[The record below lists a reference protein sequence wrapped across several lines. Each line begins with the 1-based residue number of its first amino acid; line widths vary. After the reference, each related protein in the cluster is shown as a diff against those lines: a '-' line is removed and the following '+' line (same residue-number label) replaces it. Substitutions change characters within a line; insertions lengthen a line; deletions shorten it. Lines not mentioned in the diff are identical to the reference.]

1 MNVDN
6 VEESTRNGFGS
17 PLLFDNG
24 NGNASAEE
32 ILKCS
37 KCEQNVNGNAHAIA
51 IKYDGGDGSVLKGHN
66 GLELGNT
73 VDYLSKH
80 GDSITK
86 ATNSVRITAI
96 KLEETVDYV
105 NKDSFE
111 KISSFPSKILLPAQH
126 ESATRPHSSNYKHSN
141 HDVKES
147 MPYMQESSEAQ
158 YRKIESSRP
167 SQIVMKQNEPLT
179 NTLKE
184 QLENGA
190 SFSQRKDPEASTL
203 GLFSISLDLSSE
215 ECMRKNSLASNSSEK
230 PMSASLLESSML
242 PNASPEVFS
251 ESLKCTNNIPHDCLN
266 DEQSAKDLSYFEV
279 PPHNKDSKEN
289 GLDNRG
295 ADFIHHVTDTD
306 VSTGNVPKETNERVN
321 QETNNIGPVIKIK
334 DVNKNVYC
342 APGSEEA
349 ITPVP
354 HLKENDL
361 ETKNLNAILVEDT
374 SSLKSPGGEQSL
386 SSESKEFL
394 TSLTGHNCENTFLI
408 ASPCTQT
415 DAKTYMYTSTPLPE
429 SKNMTFSVP
438 VLDIGQIDKPKNPDY
453 MKDIDQGIAPETI
466 KSYRGNGTAKQAN
479 KRPATAPC
487 GPKGKKNEVVNFPKP
502 NFKNIKAKVLSRPA
516 LAARDCPSS
525 ASRPSPRSPP
535 SHSNEPSPV
544 ASPRAPASAI
554 RTLKRKPVFDQD
566 LKTEAAIAKSQKQ
579 PINKQLFPG
588 QPAHAP
594 THTKYALGK
603 VPRTA
608 ALKQS
613 QDEVERASSSNS
625 TRSSA
630 SAAVLPSTA
639 SSKVTEHKGE
649 KAKTISKTAAGNG
662 VHMGPEKTEQN
673 GLIDAPYEKTEFQ
686 KEVGTSGDILCNVS
700 ITTPS
705 KNLPKEL
712 LSCLKSTNS
721 QVYTAK
727 ARLHPAE
734 LRRGSLT
741 KNVVTVRVSS
751 PLKANQQPT
760 VATTATSSSKTDEVP
775 AKCIKQNGPATTHTT
790 KITFPRARSQ
800 SLKIT
805 QTVGTKRS
813 PILHQGTTKSSN
825 SSGLIT
831 KRSET
836 KLLNGATHGLQT
848 LRNSASVDKGKQ
860 KTSPRGPVTQPQ
872 TPPVDAQALELAQC
886 KAVCEEQSGIIQQLK
901 KLITSGNQR
910 FEALTVVIQHVLNQR
925 EEALRKRKELSQELQ
940 NLRGDL
946 VSASGTCDRLEKEKN
961 DLLVAYEGI
970 LQKVKDEHFA
980 ELNDLEDKLKQFYTG
995 ECEKLQTI
1003 FIEEAEKYKT
1013 ELQEKVDDLNC
1024 THEAYRLA
1032 AETSHAEEIQ
1042 NIKEEYEKSLTELK
1056 DSQDRENRALED
1068 SFKEKQAEIEEKI
1081 EEIKQENES
1090 LREKLKAEEEQR
1102 KLSKERST
1110 QKNPQV
1116 MYLEQ
1121 ELESLKA
1128 VLEIKNEKLHQQDK
1142 KLMQIEKLVE
1152 TNTLLVEKLNKCQQ
1166 ENEDL
1171 KARMA
1176 NHIALSRQLSTE
1188 QEVLQ
1193 RSLEKESKA
1202 NKRLSME
1209 NEELLWK
1216 LHNGDLCSPKK
1227 LSPSSPGIPFHPRNS
1242 GTFSSPTVSPR

>member
-32 ILKCS
+32 IIKCS
-37 KCEQNVNGNAHAIA
+37 KCEPNVNGNAHAIA

-167 SQIVMKQNEPLT
+167 SQFVMKQNEPLT

-215 ECMRKNSLASNSSEK
+215 EFMRKNSLASNSSEK

-306 VSTGNVPKETNERVN
+306 VSTSNVPKETNERVN
-321 QETNNIGPVIKIK
+321 QTTNNIGPVIKIK

-354 HLKENDL
+354 HLEENDL

-453 MKDIDQGIAPETI
+453 VKDIDQGIAPETI

-625 TRSSA
+625 TRSSG

-775 AKCIKQNGPATTHTT
+775 AKCIKQNGPAATHTT

-848 LRNSASVDKGKQ
+848 LRNSASG
-860 KTSPRGPVTQPQ
+860 
-872 TPPVDAQALELAQC
+872 
-886 KAVCEEQSGIIQQLK
+886 QLF
-901 KLITSGNQR
+901 L
-910 FEALTVVIQHVLNQR
+910 
-925 EEALRKRKELSQELQ
+925 
-940 NLRGDL
+940 
-946 VSASGTCDRLEKEKN
+946 
-961 DLLVAYEGI
+961 
-970 LQKVKDEHFA
+970 
-980 ELNDLEDKLKQFYTG
+980 
-995 ECEKLQTI
+995 
-1003 FIEEAEKYKT
+1003 
-1013 ELQEKVDDLNC
+1013 
-1024 THEAYRLA
+1024 
-1032 AETSHAEEIQ
+1032 
-1042 NIKEEYEKSLTELK
+1042 
-1056 DSQDRENRALED
+1056 
-1068 SFKEKQAEIEEKI
+1068 
-1081 EEIKQENES
+1081 
-1090 LREKLKAEEEQR
+1090 
-1102 KLSKERST
+1102 
-1110 QKNPQV
+1110 
-1116 MYLEQ
+1116 
-1121 ELESLKA
+1121 
-1128 VLEIKNEKLHQQDK
+1128 
-1142 KLMQIEKLVE
+1142 
-1152 TNTLLVEKLNKCQQ
+1152 
-1166 ENEDL
+1166 
-1171 KARMA
+1171 
-1176 NHIALSRQLSTE
+1176 
-1188 QEVLQ
+1188 
-1193 RSLEKESKA
+1193 
-1202 NKRLSME
+1202 
-1209 NEELLWK
+1209 
-1216 LHNGDLCSPKK
+1216 
-1227 LSPSSPGIPFHPRNS
+1227 LSPLYYFGND
-1242 GTFSSPTVSPR
+1242 